1 MCSCS
6 VTVSPSS
13 ATRRQRVA
21 DTLPMLAD
29 RIAAENGY
37 PVVVGC
43 LRGVGESAGDF
54 SLGGWYDDLRALV
67 DHAAHLGNGGGVWIV
82 GFGTGG
88 ALGLCVAGDD
98 TRVRGVACFGSPAT
112 FADWANEGVGMIE
125 YARRVGAIR
134 SAGFPSDRRAWGA
147 AFAVLRPD
155 ESAAKLSPRPVL
167 VVHGAEDE
175 EVPIADGRRLAELAG
190 SARRATGPGR
200 SRASPAR
207 RPPGRG
213 PAGGVARTS
222 GALSRHRSEPRAD
235 TGPDE
240 GSPHAGS
247 VASRWW
253 SIAARSSAAERWG
266 SSDSVR

>member
-1 MCSCS
+1 MATTWGAIDGPSGS
-6 VTVSPSS
+6 LAVHVAPGSPTRGDQAKVLVLCHGFPVERDS
-13 ATRRQRVA
+13 AARVA

-29 RIAAENGY
+29 RIAADNGF

-54 SLGGWYDDLRALV
+54 SLGGWYDDLRAIV
-67 DHAAHLGNGGGVWIV
+67 DHAAQLGNGGGVWIV

-88 ALGLCVAGDD
+88 ALGLCVAGED

-112 FADWANEGVGMIE
+112 FADWANDGVGMIE

-134 SAGFPSDRRAWGA
+134 SAGFPSDRREWGA

-175 EVPIADGRRLAELAG
+175 EVPISDGRRLAESAGPHAELRVLAG
-190 SARRATGPGR
+190 AGHRLRAD
-200 SRASPAR
+200 
-207 RPPGRG
+207 
-213 PAGGVARTS
+213 
-222 GALSRHRSEPRAD
+222 PRAVALLAGWLERQ
-235 TGPDE
+235 GP
-240 GSPHAGS
+240 
-247 VASRWW
+247 
-253 SIAARSSAAERWG
+253 
-266 SSDSVR
+266 